1 MNPRDGTINREPQ
14 GLISALGALYVRTCY
29 LRQLFLDFKA
39 YHHVVIVINKGAQCF
54 DC

>member
-14 GLISALGALYVRTCY
+14 GLNQSLGLINIMTCY

-39 YHHVVIVINKGAQCF
+39 YHHVVIVINKSTQSF
-54 DC
+54 DG